1 MLYLQEWEDA
11 DMKQRDKSLSA
22 KTKTRSRSN
31 SVQYLAHPKVSVVIP
46 VMNERKTIGAVIRQ
60 AHLVHPKTEVI
71 VVLNGSTDGS
81 EAIARKMGA
90 RVIRYKS
97 SLGHD
102 VGRSIG
108 AKHAKGNIILFMDG
122 DIVIGAKD
130 LKPFIKA
137 VKKGT
142 DVALNSYSGN
152 TETQHVHSVVLAK
165 HALNFSLARP
175 DLRGASM
182 TTIPHAI
189 SRRALE
195 LIEAKN
201 LMVPPLAQA
210 MAIGKGLNVQKVHN
224 VNVGRINPR
233 KRTQFK
239 VDPLKN
245 IIIGDHLEAI
255 SWLLKE
261 TNERGNLT
269 DLTRDRSLVG

>member
-1 MLYLQEWEDA
+1 
-11 DMKQRDKSLSA
+11 MKQRDKSLSA

-31 SVQYLAHPKVSVVIP
+31 PVQNLAHPKVSVVIP

-60 AHLVHPKTEVI
+60 ARLVHPKTEVI
-71 VVLNGSTDGS
+71 VVLNGSKDGS

-97 SLGHD
+97 PLGHD

-108 AKHAKGNIILFMDG
+108 AKHAKGNIILFVDG

-152 TETQHVHSVVLAK
+152 TKTQHVHSVVLAK
-165 HALNFSLARP
+165 HALNLSLSRP
-175 DLRGASM
+175 DLQGASM
-182 TTIPHAI
+182 TAIPHAI
-189 SRRALE
+189 SRKALE

-201 LMVPPLAQA
+201 LMVPPLAQT
-210 MAIGKGLNVQKVHN
+210 MAIGKGLKVQKVHN

-233 KRTQFK
+233 KRIQFK